1 MPLERSVF
9 VDNAGDARGGIGT
22 DDGGVFVSSD
32 EESLFV
38 VVIVA
43 FSPKPEIR
51 ICGTSFGEG
60 EEPFTPLELRKFP
73 GDDDAADFPYDS
85 DILFCTDDDNI
96 IGFGDDEN
104 AAVAKPELIFQ
115 RFVFIS
121 PAVLLYKGVPSCSS
135 SLTSQKFLETF
146 VCLLFFVSV

>member
-22 DDGGVFVSSD
+22 DDGGIFVSSD

-43 FSPKPEIR
+43 LSPKPEIR

-104 AAVAKPELIFQ
+104 AAVAKPELIF
-115 RFVFIS
+115 
-121 PAVLLYKGVPSCSS
+121 
-135 SLTSQKFLETF
+135 
-146 VCLLFFVSV
+146 